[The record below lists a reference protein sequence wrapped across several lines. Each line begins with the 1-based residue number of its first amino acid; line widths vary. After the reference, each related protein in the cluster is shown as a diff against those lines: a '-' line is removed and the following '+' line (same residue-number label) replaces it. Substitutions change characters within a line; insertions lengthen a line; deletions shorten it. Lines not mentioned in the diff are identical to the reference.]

1 VWRIWFRGVSEPF
14 IRKGKFFGFLE
25 SEAHKNQE
33 GAKNLLGRSKCK
45 KRTVIHNVNKTRG
58 SSLGPFFDFLENEV
72 RASYFVYIASISFYV
87 RRIRSDQWGTVP
99 FLLPNAKSEQDLLVS
114 SSAVQLIVNR
124 DRSRLI
130 AVSWRWFEDAIHVE
144 NILALCC

>member
-1 VWRIWFRGVSEPF
+1 VAYLISGSQRAVYS
-14 IRKGKFFGFLE
+14 KGKVFWFPGKRGY
-25 SEAHKNQE
+25 KNQE

-45 KRTVIHNVNKTRG
+45 KRTVTHNVNKTRG

-72 RASYFVYIASISFYV
+72 RASYFVYVASISFYV

-124 DRSRLI
+124 GWSRYRGDDSRMLYM
-130 AVSWRWFEDAIHVE
+130 
-144 NILALCC
+144 